1 MAFHCLPKGCS
12 HAVQN
17 SFFSHAD
24 KLGLGLLSSLPAVGL
39 LSSLPALKGT
49 RSKSCARN
57 PYEELRHLAF
67 QAGNEQSASS
77 AGSRLTVIMARGGLP
92 LTASRRL
99 QTTATPN
106 VARQTAD
113 QVLTAIV
120 DFDELLLAFKA
131 VAHGGIIA
139 RRRRLRWAA
148 FSLRRAGLSDP
159 RFEVSLY
166 ASAMKA
172 VPIVSSM
179 PTTIPNRRFMAAS
192 SVTLH
197 ANGPTL
203 CCYLPFP
210 SAR

>member
-1 MAFHCLPKGCS
+1 MKRVEVFLWQLHGVCR
-12 HAVQN
+12 
-17 SFFSHAD
+17 
-24 KLGLGLLSSLPAVGL
+24 PAR
-39 LSSLPALKGT
+39 P
-49 RSKSCARN
+49 
-57 PYEELRHLAF
+57 
-67 QAGNEQSASS
+67 
-77 AGSRLTVIMARGGLP
+77 
-92 LTASRRL
+92 
-99 QTTATPN
+99 PN
-106 VARQTAD
+106 VARQTAG

-166 ASAMKA
+166 ASAMNA

-192 SVTLH
+192 SCPRLI
-197 ANGPTL
+197 A
-203 CCYLPFP
+203 FKRS
-210 SAR
+210 SAS